1 MLYMFLLYWD
11 EKNPPAPPEEV
22 IGEHFAFAHKARA
35 RGAYVCSEAIGG
47 AAAATTLRIRDGKTV
62 VTDGPFA
69 EAKEVMGGFYILD
82 CKDLDEALEFAA
94 GIPDAKYFGV
104 EIRPVMHV
112 PDWDYGTMGAYL
124 RQSMNLVNE
133 PA

>member
-11 EKNPPAPPEEV
+11 EKNPSAASEDVIEE
-22 IGEHFAFAHKARA
+22 HLAFAREARA

-47 AAAATTLRIRDGKTV
+47 AAAATTLRIRDGKIV

-94 GIPDAKYFGV
+94 GIPDAKYSGV

-112 PDWDYGTMGAYL
+112 PDWDYG
-124 RQSMNLVNE
+124 
-133 PA
+133 